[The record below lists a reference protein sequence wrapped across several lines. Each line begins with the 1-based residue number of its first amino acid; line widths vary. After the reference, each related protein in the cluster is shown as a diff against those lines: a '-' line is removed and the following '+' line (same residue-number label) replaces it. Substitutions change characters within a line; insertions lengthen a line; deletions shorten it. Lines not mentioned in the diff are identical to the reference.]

1 MYPGFWCGIGELMS
15 RHDDL
20 TALTY
25 GEGIHMDSPAFRMIY
40 DLSAGCQL
48 ISICGSLLSI
58 ISPSS

>member
-1 MYPGFWCGIGELMS
+1 MS